1 MMSEKYLKKYYTQFN
16 NLFDDKSYFKK
27 LVIIKDKILD
37 VKKKKKKVVIFGN
50 GGSAAIA
57 SHFSVDLTKI
67 AKVRCVNFN
76 EYDLITCFAND
87 YGYENWMKMAIN
99 FYLDKGDI
107 LILVSS
113 SGSSKNVL
121 KAANFAKKK
130 GIYLI
135 TFTGFKKNNPL
146 TKKGKI
152 NIWVNSKVYNHVEN
166 IHQIQLLSIADL
178 IAKTKVFSK

>member
-1 MMSEKYLKKYYTQFN
+1 MSEKYLKKYYTQFN

>member
-1 MMSEKYLKKYYTQFN
+1 MSEKYLKKYYTQFN

-178 IAKTKVFSK
+178 LAKTKVFSK

>member
-1 MMSEKYLKKYYTQFN
+1 MSQKYLEQYYFKFQ
-16 NLFDDKSYFKK
+16 NLFNDKSYFNKLEKIKEKIIQTKK
-27 LVIIKDKILD
+27 I
-37 VKKKKKKVVIFGN
+37 KKKIVIFGN

-57 SHFSVDLTKI
+57 SHFSVDLTKV

-76 EYDLITCFAND
+76 EYDLITCLSND
-87 YGYENWMKMAIN
+87 YGFENWMKMAIK
-99 FYLDKGDI
+99 FYLDKNDVLI
-107 LILVSS
+107 LISS
-113 SGSSKNVL
+113 SGVSKNVL

-146 TKKGKI
+146 SKKGKI

-166 IHQIQLLSIADL
+166 VHQTQLLSIADL
-178 IAKTKVFSK
+178 IAKTKIK

>member
-16 NLFDDKSYFKK
+16 NLFDDKSYFEK
-27 LVIIKDKILD
+27 LVIIKDKILE

-87 YGYENWMKMAIN
+87 YGYENWMKMAID

>member
-1 MMSEKYLKKYYTQFN
+1 MSQKYLEQYYFKFQ
-16 NLFDDKSYFKK
+16 NLFNDKSYFNKLEKIKEKIIQTKK
-27 LVIIKDKILD
+27 I
-37 VKKKKKKVVIFGN
+37 KKKIVIFGN

-57 SHFSVDLTKI
+57 SHFSVDLTKV

-76 EYDLITCFAND
+76 EYDLITCLSND
-87 YGYENWMKMAIN
+87 YGFENWMKMAIK
-99 FYLDKGDI
+99 FYLDKNDVLI
-107 LILVSS
+107 LISS
-113 SGSSKNVL
+113 SGVSKNVL

-146 TKKGKI
+146 SKKGKI

-166 IHQIQLLSIADL
+166 VHQAQLLSITDL
-178 IAKTKVFSK
+178 IAKTKIN

>member
-1 MMSEKYLKKYYTQFN
+1 MSEKFLKKYYTQFN
-16 NLFDDKSYFKK
+16 NLLDDKSYFKK
-27 LVIIKDKILD
+27 LVIIKDKILE
-37 VKKKKKKVVIFGN
+37 VKKKKKKVIIFGN

>member
-1 MMSEKYLKKYYTQFN
+1 MSEKYLKKYYTQFN
-16 NLFDDKSYFKK
+16 NLFDDKSYFEK
-27 LVIIKDKILD
+27 LVIIKDKILE

-87 YGYENWMKMAIN
+87 YGYENWMKMAID